1 MAIAH
6 GEIETEGNLGQN
18 QGAGRHTL
26 WKRKTMDVPPKRRSL
41 AKTENGQASNGW
53 QHY

>member
-1 MAIAH
+1 MARSRRK
-6 GEIETEGNLGQN
+6 EILAKTKGH
-18 QGAGRHTL
+18 AL

-53 QHY
+53 QHYYM